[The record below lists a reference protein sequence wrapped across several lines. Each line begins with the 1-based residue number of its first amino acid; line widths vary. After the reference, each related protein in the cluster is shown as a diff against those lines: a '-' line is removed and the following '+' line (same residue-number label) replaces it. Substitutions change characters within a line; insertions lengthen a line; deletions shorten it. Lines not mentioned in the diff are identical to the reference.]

1 MHASMK
7 RLHQVSGLT
16 RKKDIADAL
25 GVAQSTV
32 TNWGTRGVSKEA
44 ALDAAELYGVEARYI
59 LDGNTAQEM
68 AVVAAA
74 QASNIGA
81 GKMTVSSTSLP
92 SNSNDLVIHRLPV
105 LNSIFKGLDIIRA
118 SVDWIEKPI
127 TIADNGFALV
137 VSNRAMN
144 PDFAIGD
151 YAVVDPN
158 IDANHL
164 KDGDYVVA
172 QHNDDNEGDVFKVV
186 LFRSNDIRLVQTN
199 EQLGDM
205 IAIPVSDYHVFGIV
219 DRKVTKFR

>member
-16 RKKDIADAL
+16 RKKDIAEAL
-25 GVAQSTV
+25 NVAQSTV
-32 TNWGTRGVSKEA
+32 TNWGTRGVSREA

-59 LDGNTAQEM
+59 LEGNTTQEIAAN
-68 AVVAAA
+68 AVKVAA
-74 QASNIGA
+74 GR
-81 GKMTVSSTSLP
+81 MDVSSASISGNAPSITS
-92 SNSNDLVIHRLPV
+92 IHRLPV

-118 SVDWIEKPI
+118 SVDWLEKPV
-127 TIADNGFALV
+127 TIADNGFVLV
-137 VSNRAMN
+137 VSNRAMS

-158 IDANHL
+158 IDTNHL

-186 LFRSNDIRLVQTN
+186 LFRSNDVRLVQTN

-205 IAIPVSDYHVFGIV
+205 KAIPVSDYHVFGIV